1 MKNNSIYSKFHSKFF
16 DRIIF
21 EKRLE
26 IVKII
31 NKIILSSEIKDVLDI
46 GTTSDNINASSNLI
60 IKNLKNIKNLYSISD
75 QKVNL
80 PHFDKTLQ
88 KSITES
94 FSQNEINEFKSDL
107 VISNATIEHVG
118 NKENQ
123 KKMIDNMI
131 KFSRKFFIIITPN
144 KFHPLD
150 FHTKIPFIHWLPK
163 IIHKK
168 ILKML
173 NLSFYAKEENL
184 NLLSKSDILN
194 LINKDEMEYEFKFIR
209 LMFFKSNLIFI
220 AKKTKF

>member
-1 MKNNSIYSKFHSKFF
+1 MKNNSIYSIFHSKFF

-131 KFSRKFFIIITPN
+131 KFSRKLFIIITPN